1 MTMTTNKNLTNLTAK
16 KESKSA
22 HISARLPIHLF
33 NKIEKRAYQNNTTTS
48 IALRQLL
55 ERL

>member
-1 MTMTTNKNLTNLTAK
+1 MTTNKNVTNK
-16 KESKSA
+16 KESKGA

-33 NKIEKRAYQNNTTTS
+33 NKIERKAYQNNTTTS

>member
-1 MTMTTNKNLTNLTAK
+1 MTTNKNVTNVTTK
-16 KESKSA
+16 KESKGA

-33 NKIEKRAYQNNTTTS
+33 NKIERKAYQNNTTTS

>member
-1 MTMTTNKNLTNLTAK
+1 MTIDKNLTNLTAK
-16 KESKSA
+16 KEIKSA

-33 NKIEKRAYQNNTTTS
+33 NKIERKAYQNNTTTS